1 MQKAHGVLALCNSVS
16 EAGVHKIF
24 ACTKSNNKN
33 SIRPGDELGNKKKQ
47 DEIRQ
52 VVECRFFCR
61 IITYLIQTLVL
72 CSVEKWPR
80 MPSDMCKLRPLN
92 SFPSLLY
99 GSRLRLRSSS
109 KCQLISKGLF
119 GVSVLTK
126 KPTIF
131 FKDFC
136 PSLKKEFT

>member
-1 MQKAHGVLALCNSVS
+1 MFQGTEGTSITEIWVPKTFVCP
-16 EAGVHKIF
+16 
-24 ACTKSNNKN
+24 KSNNKIT
-33 SIRPGDELGNKKKQ
+33 IRLTNWVSNKKKQ

-52 VVECRFFCR
+52 IVECRFFCR
-61 IITYLIQTLVL
+61 IISYLIQTLVL

-136 PSLKKEFT
+136 PSL

>member
-1 MQKAHGVLALCNSVS
+1 MFQGTEGTSITEIWVPKT
-16 EAGVHKIF
+16 F
-24 ACTKSNNKN
+24 ACPKSNNKIT
-33 SIRPGDELGNKKKQ
+33 IRLTNWVSNKKKQ

-52 VVECRFFCR
+52 IVECRFFCR
-61 IITYLIQTLVL
+61 IISYLIQTLVL

-119 GVSVLTK
+119 GDSVLTK

-131 FKDFC
+131 F
-136 PSLKKEFT
+136 